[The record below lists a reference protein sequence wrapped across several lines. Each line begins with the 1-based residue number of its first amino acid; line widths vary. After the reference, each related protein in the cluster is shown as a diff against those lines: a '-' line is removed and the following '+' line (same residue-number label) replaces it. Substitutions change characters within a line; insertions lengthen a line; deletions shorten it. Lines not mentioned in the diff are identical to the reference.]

1 VAVYEYPG
9 YEADAAFSRQLVQRV
24 ERISDALSKLRAEW
38 DSIGVGVTGG
48 DGDVELS
55 VDAKGRLV
63 SLSLAEG
70 CTARYRY
77 DHQGLEDVLNTAL
90 HSAVAAAAE
99 DHDAA
104 PQAVIEEYL
113 DNEG

>member
-9 YEADAAFSRQLVQRV
+9 YEADVAFSRQLVQRV
-24 ERISDALSKLRAEW
+24 ERISDALRKLRAEW
-38 DSIGVGVTGG
+38 DSIGVGVTAG

-55 VDAKGRLV
+55 VDSKGRLV
-63 SLSLAEG
+63 SLSLADG
-70 CTARYRY
+70 CTVRYRH

-90 HSAVAAAAE
+90 QNAVAAAAE

-104 PQAVIEEYL
+104 PEAVIEEYL
-113 DNEG
+113 DEG